1 MNVISA
7 CLHVDAAGAG
17 ITDVYGAASNV
28 TLPLGAA
35 VRLELDLRGAPDPA
49 TGVLEPYDAAAL
61 ASGVAACYFALD
73 RDFDP
78 RTEPLL
84 LRTSGIAI
92 TSGSGGSG
100 AILSVPIPNTGTAP
114 LISALAGSSA
124 GEFIAEIGALDQEG
138 VTLFAHQFAVTV
150 RNRLYMSGDA
160 PDSVAAD
167 PAYCTAAEVRLLAAG
182 IASSAAVAAAASG
195 GYATSGAV
203 TEIVSSGGY
212 ATSGEVSALAAPVEV
227 VDSASTSK
235 TFTRIDGGTVY
246 RFTRPLAALTISAM
260 PADTREAVLI
270 FSGGIAVDR
279 TPAVSAMLPVKVWDD
294 DDDYVDGSAALPLSA
309 TSSGWQFTADSRV
322 WCSATAGNG
331 DDLEIDAEMRIVS
344 GSMTC
349 VSSGGAYIV
358 TADTLLFETT
368 ENVSSGED
376 TSSSVSSAVVSGLV
390 ASSTDGVTWTIV
402 SSAKF
407 PYIYGDRWEGHE
419 SIGYGSGSAVSVTSA
434 LTTTTPIRVAL
445 PASAGIVSMP
455 DFESGETYVMSL
467 QHGIAVGAKYEV
479 QS

>member
-1 MNVISA
+1 MDISPKTEK
-7 CLHVDAAGAG
+7 
-17 ITDVYGAASNV
+17 ITLFYGASETVRFQPEETIDNNAHY
-28 TLPLGAA
+28 TLSVKA
-35 VRLELDLRGAPDPA
+35 VRNPDAPA
-49 TGVLEPYDAAAL
+49 MVL
-61 ASGVAACYFALD
+61 ASGTVSGNRVVFEVSTFTQEF
-73 RDFDP
+73 RDVSLRSCKAWLEIHTADKVLLQREITVRP
-78 RTEPLL
+78 RTDVDGEPEPTPAKLYYT
-84 LRTSGIAI
+84 RDEVD
-92 TSGSGGSG
+92 
-100 AILSVPIPNTGTAP
+100 AILS
-114 LISALAGSSA
+114 
-124 GEFIAEIGALDQEG
+124 
-138 VTLFAHQFAVTV
+138 
-150 RNRLYMSGDA
+150 SGGYA
-160 PDSVAAD
+160 
-167 PAYCTAAEVRLLAAG
+167 T
-182 IASSAAVAAAASG
+182 SAAVTEIISSG

-203 TEIVSSGGY
+203 TEIISSGGY
-212 ATSGEVSALAAPVEV
+212 ATSGEVPALAAPAEV
-227 VDSASTSK
+227 VDSSSTSK
-235 TFTRIDGGTVY
+235 TFTSIDGGTVY
-246 RFTRPLAALTISAM
+246 RFIRPLTALTISAM

-294 DDDYVDGSAALPLSA
+294 NDDYVDGSAALPLSA

-349 VSSGGAYIV
+349 VSSGGAYV
-358 TADTLLFETT
+358 LTADNLLFETT

-376 TSSSVSSAVVSGLV
+376 ASSSVSSAVVSGLV
-390 ASSTDGVTWTIV
+390 ASSTDGAAWTIV
-402 SSAKF
+402 SSAEF

-455 DFESGETYVMSL
+455 DFKSGETYVMSL

>member
-1 MNVISA
+1 MDISA
-7 CLHVDAAGAG
+7 KTEK
-17 ITDVYGAASNV
+17 ITLFYGASETVRFQPEEPIDNNAHY
-28 TLPLGAA
+28 TLSVKA
-35 VRLELDLRGAPDPA
+35 VRNP
-49 TGVLEPYDAAAL
+49 
-61 ASGVAACYFALD
+61 
-73 RDFDP
+73 
-78 RTEPLL
+78 
-84 LRTSGIAI
+84 
-92 TSGSGGSG
+92 
-100 AILSVPIPNTGTAP
+100 
-114 LISALAGSSA
+114 
-124 GEFIAEIGALDQEG
+124 
-138 VTLFAHQFAVTV
+138 
-150 RNRLYMSGDA
+150 DA
-160 PDSVAAD
+160 PAMV
-167 PAYCTAAEVRLLAAG
+167 LAAG
-182 IASSAAVAAAASG
+182 TVSGNQVIFEVNTYTQEFRAVSLRSCRAWL
-195 GYATSGAV
+195 
-203 TEIVSSGGY
+203 EIHTADKVLLQREITVLPRNDVDGEPEPTPAKLYYTREEVDAILSSGGY
-212 ATSGEVSALAAPVEV
+212 ATSGEVPALAAPVEV